1 MYRADKLYNDM
12 MAVDTAIKQLK
23 VEDEASLAEYFRLY
37 TELIFN
43 HKWIAS
49 MTSTLTMLISIVRT
63 ASIST
68 VPTR

>member
-43 HKWIAS
+43 H
-49 MTSTLTMLISIVRT
+49 L
-63 ASIST
+63 
-68 VPTR
+68 

>member
-43 HKWIAS
+43 HKW
-49 MTSTLTMLISIVRT
+49 
-63 ASIST
+63 
-68 VPTR
+68 

>member
-43 HKWIAS
+43 HKWIGS
-49 MTSTLTMLISIVRT
+49 IYDIVRT

>member
-43 HKWIAS
+43 H
-49 MTSTLTMLISIVRT
+49 MLCGEFEVHHLFIPKGNALSPQ
-63 ASIST
+63 T
-68 VPTR
+68 VAA

>member
-43 HKWIAS
+43 HKWIG
-49 MTSTLTMLISIVRT
+49 SIYD
-63 ASIST
+63 IYF
-68 VPTR
+68 P